1 MSHAWNTS
9 TRGRNTSNSKATH
22 QPAPVTRSNVQ
33 VQMGA
38 SWRKKM
44 DEVEARIKK
53 EQGNLGVLDGEV
65 KLKTKEKEYLK
76 IKLQRLV
83 REQENLREGSAL
95 EELSKVVAEQAAKT
109 ELLKSSN
116 RMHFP
121 HPRSRVGC

>member
-1 MSHAWNTS
+1 
-9 TRGRNTSNSKATH
+9 
-22 QPAPVTRSNVQ
+22 
-33 VQMGA
+33 MGA

-116 RMHFP
+116 LVLEQHGLEVVSERKASGALKRKAEAARTEAMTIADCRRP
-121 HPRSRVGC
+121 K